1 MRRGCVFIVE
11 KRNEFLIPRI
21 RRAIWRVAVPVG
33 IAAILA
39 PIGAVTQMQS
49 QYVLTAARSAG
60 HPYVSSAL
68 AVDVLP
74 QSVFTPTVT
83 LYNQQG
89 LAVAQEIEILSAPS
103 PRVLAAPPVAPAP
116 PTPPPAPPSPPA
128 ATTVSV
134 VTYGQRGVISWYGSP
149 AGTCAS
155 PYLPFGTVVTV
166 TNFGNGLSTHCVV
179 NDRGPYVT
187 GRILDL
193 SPATF
198 SQIAP
203 LGQGLFSGG
212 ISWA

>member
-1 MRRGCVFIVE
+1 MV
-11 KRNEFLIPRI
+11 
-21 RRAIWRVAVPVG
+21 VPVG
-33 IAAILA
+33 IAAVLA
-39 PIGAVTQMQS
+39 PIGAVTQAQS
-49 QYVLTAARSAG
+49 QYILTASRSAG
-60 HPYVSSAL
+60 RPYVSTAS

-74 QSVFTPTVT
+74 QSVSTPTVT
-83 LYNQQG
+83 LYQQEG
-89 LAVAQEIEILSAPS
+89 LVVAQEIETLSAPS
-103 PRVLAAPPVAPAP
+103 PRVLAVPPVAPVP
-116 PTPPPAPPSPPA
+116 PTPPPSPPV

-134 VTYGQRGVISWYGSP
+134 VTYGQKGVISWYGSP

-166 TNFGNGLSTHCVV
+166 TNFGNGLSTHCIV

-193 SPATF
+193 SPVTF

-203 LGQGLFSGG
+203 LGQGLFFGG